1 MKNIPLRVIIVLVLH
16 ALWLAPSQAAD
27 PGTPKFK
34 EELSKQEMIYQSRGE
49 KVPDGYVIDR
59 SLLSYTHTLPPAF
72 GPSLAALDEK
82 GRWLD
87 IGAGRGQAV
96 IDYFDPRYDRMNYNG
111 QERPERKAQTIAMSI
126 EDRRTEA
133 WHQKAVTLK
142 ASQMRYLF
150 NKGLSEYAPGELG
163 QFQVITDVLGGFSY
177 STDVTLFMERVLGML
192 DLNGNFFT
200 VLQDVHAEDGQNKP
214 YYEGASFLTELT
226 NPAGAELR
234 LCAWLKSIA
243 CVKVTCEFKKGW
255 KPPIEAYH
263 VQKVC
268 NEVKVPALAPVH
280 FEAGTP
286 PERKFKLKN

>member
-1 MKNIPLRVIIVLVLH
+1 MKNTWMRTAVLLILY
-16 ALWLAPSQAAD
+16 ALWLQPTRAAD
-27 PGTPKFK
+27 TGTPQFK
-34 EELSKQEMIYQSRGE
+34 EELSKQEQIYQSRGE

-72 GPSLAALDEK
+72 GQSLASLDEK

-111 QERPERKAQTIAMSI
+111 QERPGRKAQAVAISI

-133 WHQKAVTLK
+133 WHQKAATLK
-142 ASQMRYLF
+142 ANQMRYLF
-150 NKGLSEYAPGELG
+150 DKRLREYAPGELG

-177 STDVTLFMERVLGML
+177 STDITLFMERVLGML
-192 DLNGNFFT
+192 EVNGSFFT
-200 VLQDVHAEDGQNKP
+200 VLQDVHAEDGKNKP

-226 NPAGAELR
+226 NPAGAEVR

-255 KPPIEAYH
+255 KPPIEAYQ
-263 VQKVC
+263 VQKIC

-286 PERKFKLKN
+286 PERKFVLTN